1 MAPIA
6 KAHACSPARISLSW
20 LLAKPVVTSVIIG
33 AKRLDQLEENL
44 AAVEVQLTEDALK
57 LLDQVSALRPNI
69 PVGCSPLTAPAVWES
84 LTVLFGTICVS
95 LRARHSDYAER
106 LVLKNALVMTG
117 LANFRVVGAET
128 IQERWGCGK
137 PHRIIVNPEIIAGSA
152 LVRVREGWQFFA
164 ELLLNYTLQMRVCR
178 SQLENA

>member
-6 KAHACSPARISLSW
+6 KAHACSPARSSLSW

-33 AKRLDQLEENL
+33 AKRLDQSEENL
-44 AAVEVQLTEDALK
+44 AAVEVQLTEDELK
-57 LLDQVSALRPNI
+57 LLDQVPALRPNI

-106 LVLKNALVMTG
+106 LVPINAPGSRNVIG
-117 LANFRVVGAET
+117 
-128 IQERWGCGK
+128 
-137 PHRIIVNPEIIAGSA
+137 RISCRQSA
-152 LVRVREGWQFFA
+152 
-164 ELLLNYTLQMRVCR
+164 
-178 SQLENA
+178 

>member
-1 MAPIA
+1 MALIA
-6 KAHACSPARISLSW
+6 KAHACSLARISLSW

-44 AAVEVQLTEDALK
+44 AAVEVQLTEDELK

-95 LRARHSDYAER
+95 LRARHSDYAEISPDKR
-106 LVLKNALVMTG
+106 ASV
-117 LANFRVVGAET
+117 
-128 IQERWGCGK
+128 
-137 PHRIIVNPEIIAGSA
+137 
-152 LVRVREGWQFFA
+152 EG
-164 ELLLNYTLQMRVCR
+164 LLLP
-178 SQLENA
+178 QLEKSVSWKLSTDRRGYL